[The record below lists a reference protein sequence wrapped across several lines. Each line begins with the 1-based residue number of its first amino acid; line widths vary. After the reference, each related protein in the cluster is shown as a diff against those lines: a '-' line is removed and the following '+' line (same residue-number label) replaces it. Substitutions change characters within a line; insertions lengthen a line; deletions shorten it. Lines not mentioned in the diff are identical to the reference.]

1 MNDLREYF
9 KNNNGRL
16 IHKYDHYFDIYA
28 RYFEKYRSKEIK
40 ILEIGI
46 SQGGSLQMWKHYFGP
61 QAKIYGIDIDP
72 RCKNFEEDNIEIFIG
87 SQSDREFLKSI
98 KKKIGQVDIL
108 IDDGGHTMEQQI
120 VTFEMLFDFVK
131 SDGVYL
137 CEDTHTAYW
146 YGFGGGYRRKS
157 NYIEYT
163 KNLIDQLNAYH
174 SKDKGFEVDEF
185 TRTADSI
192 HYYDSIVVIEK
203 KEHPEPPK
211 HSKTGNP
218 SFTLENKEKTLK
230 DKIVLRAVIR
240 LNVILKAFNLPGY
253 RIDLMQ

>member
-1 MNDLREYF
+1 MNELREYF
-9 KNNNGRL
+9 NNNNGRL

-46 SQGGSLQMWKHYFGP
+46 SQGGSLQMWKHYFGS
-61 QAKIYGIDIDP
+61 QAIIYGIDIDP
-72 RCKNFEEDNIEIFIG
+72 RCKDFEEENIEIFIG

-98 KKKIGQVDIL
+98 KEKIGQVDIL

-120 VTFEMLFDFVK
+120 ITFEMLFDFVK

-146 YGFGGGYRRKS
+146 YSFGGGYQRKS

-174 SKDKGFEVDEF
+174 SRDKSFEVDEF

-192 HYYDSIVVIEK
+192 HYYDSVVVIEK
-203 KEHPEPPK
+203 KGHPQPPK
-211 HSKTGNP
+211 HLKTGKP
-218 SFTLENKEKTLK
+218 SFTSESKEKTLA
-230 DKIVLRAVIR
+230 DKIVLGAVVR
-240 LNVILKAFNLPGY
+240 LNIVLQALNLPGF